1 MNLRPSSYVLALL
14 LAAAPAGAAQPPASE
29 AAPVTLSAFEV
40 TTSRDIGYQS
50 SNSAEVTR
58 MNMAI
63 ADLPLSVTVF
73 NQQFLEDIL
82 ARDTTDV
89 LDYEASVRKTT
100 ENDAFLARGFGSVA
114 ANLLNGFPQPAGFG
128 SQSVANVERV

>member
-1 MNLRPSSYVLALL
+1 MNSRPYANLLYLL
-14 LAAAPAGAAQPPASE
+14 LAAVPARAAQAPAAPSAAPV
-29 AAPVTLSAFEV
+29 APVTLSAFEV

-128 SQSVANVERV
+128 S